1 MGDFKTTLKNLRN
14 ARGLTQGELADRIG
28 ISRSRLSMYELG
40 QREPDFET
48 LESIADFFN
57 VDIDYLMG
65 RTNKTTVVPESYYLD
80 EEARDLAE
88 FLHKNPDYK
97 VLFDASRRVRRE
109 DIEFVKQMIDRMGG
123 GADD

>member
-1 MGDFKTTLKNLRN
+1 MGDFKSVLKQLRT
-14 ARGLTQGELADRIG
+14 AKGMTQGNLADALG

-48 LESIADFFN
+48 LEAIADYFN

-80 EEARDLAE
+80 QDARELAE
-88 FLHKNPDYK
+88 FLHKKPKYK
-97 VLFDASRRVRRE
+97 ILFDASRKVKPE
-109 DIEFVKQMIDRMGG
+109 DIDFVKQMIDRMGG
-123 GADD
+123 ADD